1 MILILIVYTKK
12 DSTFNLVA
20 LYLHI
25 HLIVQ
30 TLVHSHFFLFKIL
43 QFFFSL
49 QSLDFISLLFHSH
62 KLC

>member
-43 QFFFSL
+43 QFFFH
-49 QSLDFISLLFHSH
+49 FSH
-62 KLC
+62 